1 VAQAAAAVPG
11 PAAAVRPAP
20 ALGTPPGT
28 VSPAIAV
35 PVPAGQPRPGA
46 EPAATVES
54 FEEETHSCQASDT
67 FRSISEHYYN
77 SAKYERALLLFNR
90 NHPRASD
97 AVRHDPPVLSA
108 GQLVFIPPLRILES
122 RYASVIPELTPLP
135 PAPAGAPVGLEA
147 PRPLARPGL
156 VTAGASGT
164 PSTSWSM
171 PASGPSYRVRKSGEK
186 FLDMARHTLGN
197 ADRWWDIYLL
207 NKGYNPT
214 ETVPGGT
221 VLRLPADAHVE
232 PEDAP

>member
-1 VAQAAAAVPG
+1 VAQAAAPLQG
-11 PAAAVRPAP
+11 PAGTGRSVP
-20 ALGTPPGT
+20 ALGAAPGA

-35 PVPAGQPRPGA
+35 PAPSGLARTSADAGT
-46 EPAATVES
+46 TVES
-54 FEEETHSCQASDT
+54 FEEETHSCKASDT
-67 FRSISEHYYN
+67 FRSISEQYYN

-97 AVRHDPPVLSA
+97 AVRHDPPALSA

-135 PAPAGAPVGLEA
+135 TVPAAGAPVGLQA
-147 PRPLARPGL
+147 PRPLTP
-156 VTAGASGT
+156 VPSVT

-171 PASGPSYRVRKSGEK
+171 PPSGPTYRVRAPGEK

-214 ETVPGGT
+214 ETIPGGT
-221 VLRLPADAHVE
+221 VLRLPADAHV
-232 PEDAP
+232 DAGDSP